1 MTMASTMR
9 RRSMRADAARNREKI
24 LAAARSAFARP
35 GADLSMTAIYERAG
49 AGPGTFYRNFAGRHE
64 LLEALYLDELDAI
77 CEAAA
82 TIEGDTPGARFTNWL
97 ERFSAYLATKRHVA
111 TELIEH
117 KHPGDAVVG
126 RWRPRV
132 IAAARPLLL
141 AAQAAREIRADL
153 TIEQVLDMVV
163 AIASISGGP
172 DHTNPI
178 LRAALDGLRR
188 TRRRADT

>member
-1 MTMASTMR
+1 
-9 RRSMRADAARNREKI
+9 MRADAARNREKI
-24 LAAARSAFARP
+24 LAAARGAFARP

-49 AGPGTFYRNFAGRHE
+49 VGPGTFYRNFAGRHE

-82 TIEGDTPGARFTNWL
+82 TIEGDTPGARLNDWL
-97 ERFSAYLATKRHVA
+97 ERFSEYLATKRQVA
-111 TELIEH
+111 TELIDH
-117 KHPGDAVVG
+117 NHPGDAVVG

-141 AAQAAREIRADL
+141 AAQGAREIRAGL
-153 TIEQVLDMVV
+153 TTEQVLDMVV

-178 LRAALDGLRR
+178 LGVALDGLRQTHAR
-188 TRRRADT
+188 PVHQPQQGEVSDEI